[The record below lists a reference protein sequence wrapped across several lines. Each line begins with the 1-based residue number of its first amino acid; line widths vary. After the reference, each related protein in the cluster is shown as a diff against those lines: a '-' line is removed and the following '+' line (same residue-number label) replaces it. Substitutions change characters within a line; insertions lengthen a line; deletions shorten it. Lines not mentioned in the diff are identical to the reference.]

1 MKYSKMA
8 TRKMLGG
15 LGLVL
20 SLSLS
25 ACGDLSTLLNNPSV
39 QAALQSL
46 QLNLNREIDGSTAAV
61 TAADIQ
67 QVSANGKALTYSV
80 DANGEMTLSDLPA
93 DASEI
98 EVQYKDAPEPVIMP
112 IDPAQRQNGRM
123 LMRGVSRFSKDADGK
138 LAFQEN
144 VVGFDFNRDGQ
155 FDDRAPQFVHREGE
169 VSVHDVNKQ
178 TIQRFEFKPGE
189 RPNFK
194 QTPKEILQGDRF
206 FIPQPPQRA
215 GVKMGLACGKVVAK
229 ADGSIDFPKP
239 NGESRTLQKGEFE
252 INLQGALKIIKA
264 GEPDTGKAIMPPACP
279 RIPVGCQPG
288 QPGMIQPGQP
298 GMMQP
303 GQPPRPGQT
312 QPQPPMPAAGMRISQ
327 ASEPAQP
334 PSMMPGQPGMMPAGA
349 AMAQHRCGPMMQ
361 PGQPPMTQPGNQPGN
376 QPPASPPPATPAT

>member
-1 MKYSKMA
+1 MKYSKLV

-46 QLNLNREIDGSTAAV
+46 QINLNREIDGSTSAV
-61 TAADIQ
+61 TASDIQ
-67 QVSANGKALTYSV
+67 KVSANGKALTYNV
-80 DANGEMTLSDLPA
+80 DANGELTLSNLPA

-144 VVGFDFNRDGQ
+144 VAGFDFNRDGQ
-155 FDDRAPQFVHREGE
+155 FDERAPQFVHREGE

-178 TIQRFEFKPGE
+178 TIQRFEIKPGE
-189 RPNFK
+189 SPNFK
-194 QTPKEILQGDRF
+194 QTPKEVLQGDKF

-215 GVKMGLACGKVVAK
+215 GAKMGLACGKVVAK
-229 ADGSIDFPKP
+229 ADGSLDFAKP
-239 NGESRTLQKGEFE
+239 NGESRTLIKGEFE
-252 INLQGALKIIKA
+252 ITLQGALKIIKA
-264 GEPDTGKAIMPPACP
+264 GEPDTGKVIMPPACP

-288 QPGMIQPGQP
+288 QPGQP

-312 QPQPPMPAAGMRISQ
+312 QPQPPVPVAGMRIAQ
-327 ASEPAQP
+327 TGEPEQP

-349 AMAQHRCGPMMQ
+349 AMMQHRCGPMMQ
-361 PGQPPMTQPGNQPGN
+361 PGQPPMPQPGTQPPST
-376 QPPASPPPATPAT
+376 PASPPPASPAA

>member
-1 MKYSKMA
+1 MKYSKLV

-46 QLNLNREIDGSTAAV
+46 QLNLNREIDGSTTAV

-67 QVSANGKALTYSV
+67 KVSANGKALSYSV
-80 DANGEMTLSDLPA
+80 DANGEMTFSDLPA
-93 DASEI
+93 EASEI

-123 LMRGVSRFSKDADGK
+123 LMRGVSRFCKDAEGK

-144 VVGFDFNRDGQ
+144 VAGFDFNRDGQ
-155 FDDRAPQFVHREGE
+155 FDERAPQFVHREGE
-169 VSVHDVNKQ
+169 VSVHDVAKQ
-178 TIQRFEFKPGE
+178 MIQKFEVKPGE

-194 QTPKEILQGDRF
+194 QTPKEVLQGDQF
-206 FIPQPPQRA
+206 FIPQPPLRP
-215 GVKMGLACGKVVAK
+215 GVKMGLACGKVMAK
-229 ADGSIDFPKP
+229 ADGTIDFPKP
-239 NGESRTLQKGEFE
+239 NGETRTLQKGEFE
-252 INLQGALKIIKA
+252 ITLQGSLKIIKA
-264 GEPDTGKAIMPPACP
+264 GEPDTGKVVMPPACP

-288 QPGMIQPGQP
+288 QL

-303 GQPPRPGQT
+303 GQLPRPGQT
-312 QPQPPMPAAGMRISQ
+312 QPQPPVPAAGMRI
-327 ASEPAQP
+327 AQT
-334 PSMMPGQPGMMPAGA
+334 G
-349 AMAQHRCGPMMQ
+349 
-361 PGQPPMTQPGNQPGN
+361 
-376 QPPASPPPATPAT
+376 